1 MIHLTTK
8 LKPSPN
14 IPNVQYMYIV
24 LYTNTHSM
32 HGCTHIHIMLCS
44 YIYVCVYIR
53 MHVMNVRMYVCVDAC
68 MCLIA
73 NIIAKIMSIN
83 TCYRLCPLFTVLKE
97 ISAMKTS

>member
-1 MIHLTTK
+1 MIHQTAK

-24 LYTNTHSM
+24 LYINTHPCM
-32 HGCTHIHIMLCS
+32 DVHTYILC
-44 YIYVCVYIR
+44 YVAIYVCVYIR
-53 MHVMNVRMYVCVDAC
+53 MHVMNVRMYVCVNAC